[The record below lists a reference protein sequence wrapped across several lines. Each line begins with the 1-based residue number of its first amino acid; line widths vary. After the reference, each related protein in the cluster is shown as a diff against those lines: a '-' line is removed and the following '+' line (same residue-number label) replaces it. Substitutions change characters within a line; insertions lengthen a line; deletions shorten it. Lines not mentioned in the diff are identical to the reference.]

1 MSLLLLRLQ
10 ADINMGFRHFNPS
23 FKGSDP
29 SLETAS
35 RINAAF
41 VFQKQ
46 GAASEHLP
54 VKAAGV
60 VGKAWYWIVLLSSR
74 HSSLFGAAGSLP
86 VSMRTAS
93 AASLF
98 VFQHGAWQTL
108 LSMA

>member
-1 MSLLLLRLQ
+1 MLLQLPCFVTLNVPADFSLLALRLQ
-10 ADINMGFRHFNPS
+10 ADNNKGFRHFNPS

-54 VKAAGV
+54 VKAAGT
-60 VGKAWYWIVLLSSR
+60 VGEAWYRVGVLSSR
-74 HSSLFGAAGSLP
+74 KRQP
-86 VSMRTAS
+86 V
-93 AASLF
+93 L
-98 VFQHGAWQTL
+98 VL
-108 LSMA
+108 LGLCQFL